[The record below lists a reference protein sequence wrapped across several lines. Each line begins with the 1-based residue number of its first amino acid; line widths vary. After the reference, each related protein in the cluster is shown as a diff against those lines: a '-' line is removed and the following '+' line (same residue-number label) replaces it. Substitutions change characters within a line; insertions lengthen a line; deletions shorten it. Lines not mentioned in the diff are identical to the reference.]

1 MGNSYRRY
9 VAVETAVSIVIN
21 VLISALFM
29 FAVFGRTPL
38 IDLWGSHGLAI
49 DFIPQTFMISAMSVL
64 VPTLIA
70 RKRIRQGVLAPRRS
84 VAPPR
89 LFARLAVRVILLAA
103 LLTIV
108 LGAVSVIILN
118 TLWSGPVSFWHAFP
132 YKLSY
137 GALVALIAT
146 PIGLSFALS
155 EPKKPLL

>member
-1 MGNSYRRY
+1 MHRFDASQECPRPIGRPRGEMLKRHHGEFVCRY

-70 RKRIRQGVLAPRRS
+70 RKRVRQGVLAPRRS
-84 VAPPR
+84 VTRRAYSSASQCALYCWLR
-89 LFARLAVRVILLAA
+89 CLQLF
-103 LLTIV
+103 
-108 LGAVSVIILN
+108 S
-118 TLWSGPVSFWHAFP
+118 
-132 YKLSY
+132 
-137 GALVALIAT
+137 
-146 PIGLSFALS
+146 ALS
-155 EPKKPLL
+155 VS